1 MIYNLFLR
9 KITGLAGNVNA
20 LLVLERYSIIKYA
33 DIKGVCKII
42 CNEGRTTMTN
52 IFVKLL
58 GKDAIE
64 KERKLSERLR
74 TSQTKS
80 VEVIGHNGAII
91 VSKQDLASSDKVKSM
106 RADTHEIISNEN
118 KIGT

>member
-1 MIYNLFLR
+1 
-9 KITGLAGNVNA
+9 
-20 LLVLERYSIIKYA
+20 
-33 DIKGVCKII
+33 
-42 CNEGRTTMTN
+42 MTN

-80 VEVIGHNGAII
+80 VEVIGRGAII

-106 RADTHEIISNEN
+106 RADAHEIISNEN
-118 KIGT
+118 KKIK